1 MGRAGARWAASGRE
15 GKEGSAACS
24 ALWAEKKG
32 MGRGKEKG
40 RLGWNERRGR
50 RGLKF
55 SFFFRLFFKLF
66 FKLCKLHSN
75 NKTMQ
80 SNHNAQALII
90 SNIIAMIFKYFK
102 G

>member
-55 SFFFRLFFKLF
+55 SFFSDSFSNSFSNFANFTQTIKPCSRIIMHKHLLFLT
-66 FKLCKLHSN
+66 LL
-75 NKTMQ
+75 Q
-80 SNHNAQALII
+80 
-90 SNIIAMIFKYFK
+90 
-102 G
+102 